1 VTGQEWAKADGPVLT
16 TCRGTCSATR
26 PVSSWLCSSF
36 CNPGR
41 IHLAA
46 ADTTGPRGVS
56 RSKEEDGTQVPVLVR
71 HNTVRLRY
79 GASGPRSPHAHGS
92 LSHCLLPFCTVTA
105 ASVPLRHSTTQPCVS
120 TGPVIL
126 SRLYRVDQ
134 ENEWGTMLR
143 TTNVVARSVGAMSQ
157 RH

>member
-56 RSKEEDGTQVPVLVR
+56 RSKEDDGTQVPALVR
-71 HNTVRLRY
+71 HITVRLLY
-79 GASGPRSPHAHGS
+79 GASSPRSRMRMA
-92 LSHCLLPFCTVTA
+92 HCLTVCTVTA
-105 ASVPLRHSTTQPCVS
+105 ASVPLRHSTNQPRVS